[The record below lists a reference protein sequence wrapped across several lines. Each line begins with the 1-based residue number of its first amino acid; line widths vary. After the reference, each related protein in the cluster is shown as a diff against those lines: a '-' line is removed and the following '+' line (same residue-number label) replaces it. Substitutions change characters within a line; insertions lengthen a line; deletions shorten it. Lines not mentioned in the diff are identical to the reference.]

1 MAEQLYLLANGFNEA
16 GDTET
21 ALDLW
26 AKSARGGVFAG
37 LASFTWTTL
46 KLGAFDTGVA
56 LYEECS
62 ELPCDP
68 QNLSEKLNCTG
79 NYLLSLLARDH
90 DYPRA
95 LERFNSLILEEGD
108 DTTYVNHMTLA
119 VLEFRHGDRSR
130 AIQVFKSI
138 PSEVQVQINQAYFE
152 ESESAEGWLM
162 IWCVEVVMAISEL
175 TLA

>member
-1 MAEQLYLLANGFNEA
+1 M
-16 GDTET
+16 
-21 ALDLW
+21 
-26 AKSARGGVFAG
+26 
-37 LASFTWTTL
+37 
-46 KLGAFDTGVA
+46 A
-56 LYEECS
+56 LYEECN
-62 ELPCDP
+62 EIPCDTE
-68 QNLSEKLNCTG
+68 NMSEKLNCTG

-95 LERFNSLILEEGD
+95 LELFNSLILEEGD

-152 ESESAEGWLM
+152 QSADAEGWLL
-162 IWCVEVVMAISEL
+162 IWCAEAVMAIREL
-175 TLA
+175 TIA